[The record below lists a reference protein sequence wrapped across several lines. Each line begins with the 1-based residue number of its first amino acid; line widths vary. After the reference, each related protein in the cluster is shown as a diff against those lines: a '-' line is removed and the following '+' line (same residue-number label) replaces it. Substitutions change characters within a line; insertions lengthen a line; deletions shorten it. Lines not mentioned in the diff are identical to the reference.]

1 MKTLY
6 SFLVSLFVVCLAS
19 AQSPEFRA
27 MQFKPSVDAVVK
39 NLAAHGV
46 ITEPDN
52 IKHSYGVTQEDK
64 YTGTCYQVDRM
75 LRKVYEG
82 SFEMVFFND
91 GRINIRLSYDAEHV
105 TEYITTAPEPGAPP
119 VSPAHLP

>member
-19 AQSPEFRA
+19 AQSPDSRA

-46 ITEPDN
+46 IAEPDN

-64 YTGTCYQVDRM
+64 YTGTCYQVDKM
-75 LRKVYEG
+75 LHKVYEG
-82 SFEMVFFND
+82 CFEMVFFND
-91 GRINIRLSYDAEHV
+91 GRISIRLNYDSEHV
-105 TEYITTAPEPGAPP
+105 TNYTEPASPGAPP
-119 VSPAHLP
+119 VSPANLP